1 MQKSVGEFVK
11 EYKGLELELVSPSP
25 TIPHD
30 PPYKEMLENDG
41 WSSGLNLGDIGREKE

>member
-1 MQKSVGEFVK
+1 MQKSVGEYVSN
-11 EYKGLELELVSPSP
+11 YKGLKLELVSPSP

-41 WSSGLNLGDIGREKE
+41 WSSGLKLFDIGRARK

>member
-1 MQKSVGEFVK
+1 MQKSVGEFISN
-11 EYKGLELELVSPSP
+11 YKGLKLELVSPSP

-41 WSSGLNLGDIGREKE
+41 WSCGLNLGDIGREKE

>member
-1 MQKSVGEFVK
+1 MQKSVGEYVSN
-11 EYKGLELELVSPSP
+11 YKGLELELVSPSP

-41 WSSGLNLGDIGREKE
+41 WSCGLNLGDIGREKE

>member
-1 MQKSVGEFVK
+1 MQKSVGEFISK
-11 EYKGLELELVSPSP
+11 YKGLKLELVSPSP